1 MAPAFYLYPGHT
13 IPGRHF
19 QIVLPY
25 AGESPGYGNT
35 IPIRHSKRI
44 KFKSRSNLSVFS
56 QKNNFFS
63 KKIQKSQLIAFQAF
77 HHLTIGIAAP
87 CRKAKET
94 GKALA
99 AGNPRMAALD
109 FSQL

>member
-1 MAPAFYLYPGHT
+1 MVQVPAFYLYPGHT

-44 KFKSRSNLSVFS
+44 KFKSRSKLSVFS
-56 QKNNFFS
+56 QKNNFFF
-63 KKIQKSQLIAFQAF
+63 KKTKITTYCVSGFPSPHHRNSRALPQSEGDGKGTRCGKSPDGGA
-77 HHLTIGIAAP
+77 
-87 CRKAKET
+87 
-94 GKALA
+94 
-99 AGNPRMAALD
+99 
-109 FSQL
+109 

>member
-35 IPIRHSKRI
+35 IHSKRI

-56 QKNNFFS
+56 QKNNFFF
-63 KKIQKSQLIAFQAF
+63 KKYKNHNLLRFRLSITS
-77 HHLTIGIAAP
+77 P
-87 CRKAKET
+87 
-94 GKALA
+94 
-99 AGNPRMAALD
+99 
-109 FSQL
+109 